1 MKSSVSILFKLSLML
16 FIISCTALTLYY
28 GIEFIANQDNSIR
41 MVLQNQANQI
51 LFSNLKLAN
60 ISKQQEEN
68 AYENQI
74 KDLQLKVIEET
85 KKQLESE
92 IEQLKSTENNQLIE
106 KVNSLY
112 TQYNLIIEK
121 LNRNTNEGLNT
132 QIISNQLSS
141 WGITFLERK
150 YDELASTFETTTKS
164 LDSQHTLY
172 LASLPSPTP
181 KPTAI
186 PVKPQAP
193 TLGYNYQLVTT
204 NQGNFYTYYVKLPLS
219 QYAVKT
225 ITANLEE
232 CSNNCPAKSLA
243 DYTKENNAY
252 AGMNGTYFCPPDYAS
267 CANSTYSTDF
277 AVYNSN
283 LNTWFKAVSLKWN
296 DLGLAAFNGSTPLFF
311 QESKTYG
318 NEPITAGIVNFPSL
332 LKNGN
337 YAVNEASLSSYQ
349 KDQRGTRGAI
359 GTDGVN
365 IYLALVTNATVID
378 AAYVMQAIG
387 CSDALNL
394 DGGGSSAL
402 YINGSY
408 KVGPGRLLPNVVLL
422 IPK

>member
-1 MKSSVSILFKLSLML
+1 MKSTTILFKLSFTLL
-16 FIISCTALTLYY
+16 IISIIAYVFNS
-28 GIEFIANQDNSIR
+28 GIDYMTERINTISN
-41 MVLQNQANQI
+41 
-51 LFSNLKLAN
+51 NLKDQVEQISRNNQQIEL
-60 ISKQQEEN
+60 ISKQEEQN
-68 AYENQI
+68 AYESQI
-74 KDLQLKVIEET
+74 KDLQLKIIAET
-85 KKQLESE
+85 KIQLENE

-112 TQYNLIIEK
+112 EQYNLIIEK
-121 LNRNTNEGLNT
+121 LNRNTKEGLNT
-132 QIISNQLSS
+132 QNINNQLST
-141 WGITFLERK
+141 WGLTFLEKK
-150 YDELASTFETTTKS
+150 YEELTATFNTVTNE
-164 LDSQHTLY
+164 LDSQHIQY
-172 LASLPSPTP
+172 LATLPTPTP

-186 PVKPQAP
+186 PPKPQTP
-193 TLGYNYQLVTT
+193 TFGYNYQLVTT
-204 NQGNFYTYYVKLPLS
+204 NRGNFYSYFVKLPLA
-219 QYAVKT
+219 QYTVKT
-225 ITANLEE
+225 ITANTDE

-243 DYTKENNAY
+243 DYVKENNAY

-283 LNTWFKAVSLKWN
+283 LNIWLKSVSLKWN

-311 QESKTYG
+311 QESKSYG

-337 YAVNEASLSSYQ
+337 YVVNEASLSSYQ
-349 KDQRGTRGAI
+349 KDRVGVRGAI

-365 IYLALVTNATVID
+365 VYLALITNATVID

-387 CSDALNL
+387 CTDALNL

-422 IPK
+422 VPK